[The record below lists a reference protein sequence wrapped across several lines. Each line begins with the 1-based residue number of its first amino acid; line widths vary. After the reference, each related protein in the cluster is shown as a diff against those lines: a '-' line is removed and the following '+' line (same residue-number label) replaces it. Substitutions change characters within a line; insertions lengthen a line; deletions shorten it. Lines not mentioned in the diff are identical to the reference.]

1 MQQQWIDKII
11 QNIGGN
17 RIRLHLFFWISVIT
31 GYMIEQPY
39 LIGKLGMPLFAVLLL
54 FRFTTL
60 AAISYLNLYVFI
72 PFLKKKNSPPQYLAL
87 VGASVLLM
95 ALFQVYVETHIYNQ
109 AFKDESDDFYD
120 FLYFYASEVVCNLW
134 YIGSTMALKFAK
146 QFFQQSAK
154 IKQIEIEKLQT
165 EIKYLMGQ
173 INPHFMF
180 NALNSIYVLIDKNN
194 QTARHTLTQFSD
206 MLRYQLYEC
215 SGETVNLKNEIAY
228 LKNYI
233 DLQKLRK
240 SNRYDIQFETPELID
255 DIQLPPMLLIG
266 FVENAFKHLSHHK
279 DKENYI
285 KIGLNYTQN
294 SLVFNVKNTKE
305 ESFKAPK
312 DDNNGI
318 GLKNI
323 RRRLALQFPN
333 RHTLDIDNQQDTFSI
348 HLTLHLE

>member
-1 MQQQWIDKII
+1 MQQEWIDKII
-11 QNIGGN
+11 QNIGNN
-17 RIRLHLFFWISVIT
+17 RIRLHLFFWTSVIL
-31 GYMIEQPY
+31 GYLIEQPY
-39 LIGKLGMPLFAVLLL
+39 LVGKLGMPLFALLL
-54 FRFTTL
+54 SFRFTTL

-72 PFLKKKNSPPQYLAL
+72 PFLTKKKSPPQYLAL
-87 VGASVLLM
+87 LVASVLMM
-95 ALFQVYVETHIYNQ
+95 ALFQVYVETLIYNQ

-120 FLYFYASEVVCNLW
+120 FLYFYTSELVCNLW

-154 IKQIEIEKLQT
+154 MKQIEIEKLQT

-180 NALNSIYVLIDKNN
+180 NALNSIYILIDKNN

-215 SGETVNLKNEIAY
+215 GGETVHLKNEIAY

-233 DLQKLRK
+233 DLQRLRK
-240 SNRYDIQFETPELID
+240 SNRYRIDFETPELIQ

-266 FVENAFKHLSHHK
+266 LVENAFKHLSHHK
-279 DKENYI
+279 GKENYI
-285 KIGLNYTQN
+285 KISLNYN
-294 SLVFNVKNTKE
+294 HNNLIFKVKNTKE
-305 ESFKAPK
+305 DNCEPNTEG
-312 DDNNGI
+312 NNGI

-323 RRRLALQFPN
+323 QRRMALQFPN
-333 RHTLDIDNQQDTFSI
+333 RHTLNIDNQQDTFSI
-348 HLTLHLE
+348 HLTLHIE